1 MIARAFP
8 LQQKHLGAVQP
19 MQPTMQPMQP
29 TMQPMQPTMQLD
41 ATKAVG
47 CIAHPIIIELRNTQ
61 DIPEYAVYDRVA
73 RVQ

>member
-8 LQQKHLGAVQP
+8 LQQKHLGAV
-19 MQPTMQPMQP
+19 QPMQP